1 MITVAA
7 YAPASPNNQ
16 AQNRNPTS
24 PQTNTP
30 ETIIIY
36 QNNTPVAIQMKPVP
50 LTPYVLIDDLRRES
64 TEYEATKEATAH
76 AGRSA
81 DTMAD
86 PIRKIFITVDSLERS
101 DEVATFLA
109 SRPEQRHVQ
118 GGTVIAAPQI
128 AKVNESNNHTETTR
142 SRHMETSV
150 DITLANAEPL
160 TDADFARDWWSA
172 DRFRVLP
179 GEQDDH
185 TVFVIDFYDQ
195 CKFFGYTKECVFHR
209 AASLAARIGWGPNA
223 FVMEHAQR
231 VPYTIRC
238 IKSGL
243 NDLQARRLR
252 NMLVAQAPQN
262 LLTPRGS
269 IVQTPTCWLHEPEE
283 LHLPETVLENHQG

>member
-24 PQTNTP
+24 PPTNTP
-30 ETIIIY
+30 ETIIIIY

-81 DTMAD
+81 ATMAD

-118 GGTVIAAPQI
+118 GGTVIAAPPI
-128 AKVNESNNHTETTR
+128 AKVNESNNPTT
-142 SRHMETSV
+142 
-150 DITLANAEPL
+150 
-160 TDADFARDWWSA
+160 
-172 DRFRVLP
+172 
-179 GEQDDH
+179 
-185 TVFVIDFYDQ
+185 
-195 CKFFGYTKECVFHR
+195 
-209 AASLAARIGWGPNA
+209 
-223 FVMEHAQR
+223 
-231 VPYTIRC
+231 
-238 IKSGL
+238 
-243 NDLQARRLR
+243 
-252 NMLVAQAPQN
+252 
-262 LLTPRGS
+262 TPKQLGAG
-269 IVQTPTCWLHEPEE
+269 TWK
-283 LHLPETVLENHQG
+283 HQ